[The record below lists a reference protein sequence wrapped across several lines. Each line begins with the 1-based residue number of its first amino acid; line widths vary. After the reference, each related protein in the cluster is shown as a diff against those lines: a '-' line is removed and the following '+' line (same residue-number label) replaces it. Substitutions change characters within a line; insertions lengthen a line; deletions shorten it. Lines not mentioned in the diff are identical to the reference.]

1 LQRKALYGAFLF
13 GMFLVIRKMIIYYCQ
28 TEKSAYNCAGKNIL
42 VAIRR
47 NPMLW
52 DNYPEISRKLEK
64 VEAIIQNNLKSR
76 SKPFE
81 EFLQTLATGG
91 KRLRPAFTILSAG
104 FGKEQSDKIYEAAAG
119 IEILH
124 MATLVHDDII
134 DEADM
139 RRGKPT
145 ANRLYGGKTS
155 VYMGD
160 YLLARAVLLLS
171 KTLPEDRLE
180 KVARGLKSICEAEIE
195 QFFSRFDLNIS
206 LLRYLKRIGR
216 KTSALFAF
224 SCGEGAFLSGC
235 DEKVQ
240 RNLVK
245 FGFYFGMAFQMYDDI
260 LNLTGDVSETGKPR
274 GNDIK
279 EGIITIPF
287 IMAMRKNTVFAE
299 KAYRIMA
306 GKTVKDEDLKL
317 IMEEI
322 IKSGGIEDTHAWIDR
337 CLGKADAMLEP
348 LPDVP
353 EKQIFRDIMSTLK
366 K

>member
-1 LQRKALYGAFLF
+1 
-13 GMFLVIRKMIIYYCQ
+13 
-28 TEKSAYNCAGKNIL
+28 
-42 VAIRR
+42 
-47 NPMLW
+47 MLW
-52 DNYPEISRKLEK
+52 DNYPEIKRKLEK
-64 VEAIIQNNLKSR
+64 VETIIQKNLKCK

-81 EFLQTLATGG
+81 EFLMNLASGG
-91 KRLRPAFTILSAG
+91 KRLRPAFTVLSSG
-104 FGKEQSDKIYEAAAG
+104 FGKKQNDKIYEAAAG

-145 ANRLYGGKTS
+145 ANKLYGDKTS

-160 YLLARAVLLLS
+160 FLLARAVLLLS

-180 KVARGLKSICEAEIE
+180 KVARGLKSVCEAEIE

-206 LLRYLKRIGR
+206 LFKYLKRIGR
-216 KTSALFAF
+216 KTAALFAF
-224 SCGEGAFLSGC
+224 SCGEGAFLSEC
-235 DEKVQ
+235 DENIQ

-245 FGFYFGMAFQMYDDI
+245 FGFHFGLAFQMYDDV
-260 LNLTGDVSETGKPR
+260 LNLVGDVSETGKPR

-287 IMAMRKNTVFAE
+287 ILALRKNSAFAR
-299 KAYRIMA
+299 KVSGIMYE
-306 GKTVKDEDLKL
+306 KTVKDENLKE
-317 IMEEI
+317 IVEEI
-322 IKSGGIEDTHAWIDR
+322 VKLGGIEDTRLWIDR
-337 CLGKADAMLEP
+337 CLRKADSMLEP

-353 EKQIFRDIMSTLK
+353 EKAVFRDIMLTLRK
-366 K
+366 